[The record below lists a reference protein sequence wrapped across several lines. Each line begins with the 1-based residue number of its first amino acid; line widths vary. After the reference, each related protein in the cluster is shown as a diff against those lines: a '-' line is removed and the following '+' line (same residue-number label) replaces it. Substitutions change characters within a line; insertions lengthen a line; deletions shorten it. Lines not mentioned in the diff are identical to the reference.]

1 MVTIMTDIPEV
12 EQVVIE
18 LKKVVAFK
26 EVTLEG
32 DIVLIVT
39 DKPRTFVYAI
49 IQDIVRDNAKKGEW
63 WHVTMHAL
71 TVPPQKM
78 VWTLRTPQFSGEEIF
93 IMGGDK
99 RFMQAVDF
107 EKATPAPRPE
117 PDKKPVKLQKKV
129 ALRVVK

>member
-1 MVTIMTDIPEV
+1 MTDIPEV
-12 EQVVIE
+12 EQIVIE
-18 LKKVVAFK
+18 LKKIVSFK
-26 EVTLEG
+26 KVTLEG

-39 DKPRTFVYAI
+39 DKPRTFIYAI

-78 VWTLRTPQFSGEEIF
+78 VWTLRTPQLSGEEIF
-93 IMGGDK
+93 TMGGDK

-107 EKATPAPRPE
+107 EKAGPKPQPAREKTPL
-117 PDKKPVKLQKKV
+117 KSQKKV